1 MAIPGL
7 DIRYKLPYMA
17 GADKK
22 AKVEVTEAVME
33 HLRLLTI
40 GELYGAEFSRQVHEA
55 VKKNVLLPKQ
65 VLVQA

>member
-1 MAIPGL
+1 
-7 DIRYKLPYMA
+7 MA

-40 GELYGAEFSRQVHEA
+40 GELYGPQFSRQVHEA
-55 VKKNVLLPKQ
+55 VKKNVLLPKR